1 MTIRAASM
9 VIWAQ
14 LKWADW
20 FWMMLWQALIMRK
33 QNFDRTANNN
43 KLRKIAKTCKSMFSG
58 MANLGGLQADRV
70 MEMETPVR
78 QFHFCHLW
86 HQHHCHCN
94 CKFYCCHCPVVI
106 VIFVIVNCSSYGVT
120 CLACTAVLTVLK
132 YNHHHFYNVFFV
144 SIILKMYSKY
154 WFLSSPLLC
163 RHS

>member
-1 MTIRAASM
+1 
-9 VIWAQ
+9 
-14 LKWADW
+14 
-20 FWMMLWQALIMRK
+20 
-33 QNFDRTANNN
+33 
-43 KLRKIAKTCKSMFSG
+43 MFSG

-120 CLACTAVLTVLK
+120 CLVCTAVLTVLK
-132 YNHHHFYNVFFV
+132 YNHHHFYNVFLCQHHFKDV
-144 SIILKMYSKY
+144 LKVLIFIKSSSLSPFLKSTHSKIIITFIRSLHSKTKYS
-154 WFLSSPLLC
+154 L
-163 RHS
+163 